1 MSEQNKALVR
11 RFYEEVFNRQNVG
24 AIDDICAPDFV
35 DHNAMPG
42 QAAGLQGMKD
52 MFGAYLNAFPDMKT
66 TVQEMIAERDLVVA
80 RFTVEATHKG
90 EIYGTPATGKRI
102 AVNGIDILRI
112 KDGRVSEAWHQ
123 GDDLVALMQIGVKLP
138 MPAQHER
145 VM

>member
-1 MSEQNKALVR
+1 
-11 RFYEEVFNRQNVG
+11 
-24 AIDDICAPDFV
+24 
-35 DHNAMPG
+35 
-42 QAAGLQGMKD
+42 MKD
-52 MFGAYLNAFPDMKT
+52 MFGEYLTAFPDIKT

-145 VM
+145 AM